1 MDSNLSLIT
10 NSSAW
15 AADEHKMFADST
27 RKLFDAEMAPNIEK
41 WAEQGIVD
49 RDFWKTVGQ
58 QGVMGGSIA
67 EEYGGFGGGIGF
79 DALPFTSGDAPETRV
94 GAMASSPS

>member
-1 MDSNLSLIT
+1 MSLIT

-58 QGVMGGSIA
+58 QGVMKELIA
-67 EEYGGFGGGIGF
+67 RSM
-79 DALPFTSGDAPETRV
+79 DV
-94 GAMASSPS
+94 